1 MKQTAILLSIIL
13 LGAALFPANL
23 SHAQS
28 EPPQGETLDNFGQ
41 EVSDFI
47 HEVIPLF
54 KQQRSETISAIK
66 ECREMV
72 NKASAEERSQ
82 KRTECRENLDTIKEK
97 YKEKRVLY
105 RDIFK
110 EFGDAL
116 KPLIRNAKGLQV
128 KETERM
134 DAIKEIREDAM
145 QKQEEKTQITKEE
158 RRSIKDLR
166 DILKKET
173 QKIRADHKKLELKL
187 KEQAKELKNN
197 IRILNNEIEEQAFK
211 AQQLKHAE
219 ERAKKLAQSQGK
231 TYQVPKVTAEQIEQQ
246 VQQIK
251 AKTARLQQLIDE
263 LTKQLDNLQ
272 TLPETTQEKI
282 SHDAEEQIESTI
294 NEVQEISEIIEQIDS
309 DIGQT
314 QNTLEEQGVAVEESE
329 MEENPELGNITN
341 STK

>member
-13 LGAALFPANL
+13 LGAALFPVNL

-28 EPPQGETLDNFGQ
+28 EPSQSETMDNFGQ

-54 KQQRSETISAIK
+54 KQQRNETISAIK

-72 NKASAEERSQ
+72 NKVSVEERSQ
-82 KRTECRENLDTIKEK
+82 KRTECRENLDAIREK

-166 DILKKET
+166 DLLKKET
-173 QKIRADHKKLELKL
+173 QQIRAEQKKLELKL

-197 IRILNNEIEEQAFK
+197 IRTLNKEIENQESQ

-231 TYQVPKVTAEQIEQQ
+231 TYQIPKITSEQIEQQ

-263 LTKQLDNLQ
+263 LTKQLDSLQ
-272 TLPETTQEKI
+272 TLPAATQEKI
-282 SHDAEEQIESTI
+282 SHDAAEQIESTI
-294 NEVQEISEIIEQIDS
+294 NDIQEISETIEQIDS

-314 QNTLEEQGVAVEESE
+314 QDTLEEQGVTVEESE
-329 MEENPELGNITN
+329 LGNRTN
-341 STK
+341 STN

>member
-13 LGAALFPANL
+13 LGAALFPVNL

-28 EPPQGETLDNFGQ
+28 EPPQSETMDNFGQ

-54 KQQRSETISAIK
+54 KQQRNETISAIK

-72 NKASAEERSQ
+72 NKASVEERSQ
-82 KRTECRENLDTIKEK
+82 KRTECRENLDAIREK

-166 DILKKET
+166 DLLKKET
-173 QKIRADHKKLELKL
+173 QQIRAEQKKLELKL

-197 IRILNNEIEEQAFK
+197 IRTLNKEIENQEFQ

-231 TYQVPKVTAEQIEQQ
+231 TYQIPKITSEQIEQQ

-263 LTKQLDNLQ
+263 LTKQLDSLQ
-272 TLPETTQEKI
+272 TLPAATQEKI
-282 SHDAEEQIESTI
+282 SHDAAEQIESTI
-294 NEVQEISEIIEQIDS
+294 NDIQEISETIEQIDS

-314 QNTLEEQGVAVEESE
+314 QDTLEEQGVTVEESE
-329 MEENPELGNITN
+329 LGNRTN
-341 STK
+341 STN

>member
-1 MKQTAILLSIIL
+1 MKQIAILLSIIL
-13 LGAALFPANL
+13 LGGILFPVNP

-28 EPPQGETLDNFGQ
+28 EPQQSESLDNFGQ

-72 NKASAEERSQ
+72 NKVSVEERPQ
-82 KRTECRENLDTIKEK
+82 KRTECRENLDSIKEK

-110 EFGDAL
+110 EFGDSL

-134 DAIKEIREDAM
+134 NAIKEIREDAM
-145 QKQEEKTQITKEE
+145 QKQKENTQMTKEE

-166 DILKKET
+166 DLLKKET
-173 QKIRADHKKLELKL
+173 QSYKLEQKQLELKL
-187 KEQAKELKNN
+187 KKQAKELKNN
-197 IRILNNEIEEQAFK
+197 IRTLNKEIEKQEFQ

-219 ERAKKLAQSQGK
+219 ERAKKLTQSQGK
-231 TYQVPKVTAEQIEQQ
+231 KYQVPKVTAEQIEQQ

-263 LTKQLDNLQ
+263 LTKQLDSLQ
-272 TLPETTQEKI
+272 TLPTATQEKI
-282 SHDAEEQIESTI
+282 SLDAVEKIESTI
-294 NEVQEISEIIEQIDS
+294 NEVQEISETLEQIDS

-314 QNTLEEQGVAVEESE
+314 QDTLEEQGVTVEESE
-329 MEENPELGNITN
+329 MEEGTELENTTN
-341 STK
+341 STS

>member
-13 LGAALFPANL
+13 LGAALFPVNL

-28 EPPQGETLDNFGQ
+28 EPPQSETMDNFGQ

-54 KQQRSETISAIK
+54 KQQRNETISAIK

-72 NKASAEERSQ
+72 NKVSVEERSQ
-82 KRTECRENLDTIKEK
+82 KRAECRENLDAIREK

-145 QKQEEKTQITKEE
+145 QKQEEKTQMTKEE

-166 DILKKET
+166 DLLKKET
-173 QKIRADHKKLELKL
+173 QQIRAEQKKLELKL

-197 IRILNNEIEEQAFK
+197 IRTLNKEIEKQEFE

-231 TYQVPKVTAEQIEQQ
+231 TYQVPKITSEQIEQQ

-263 LTKQLDNLQ
+263 LTKQLDSLQ
-272 TLPETTQEKI
+272 TLPAATREKI
-282 SHDAEEQIESTI
+282 SHDAAEQIESTI
-294 NEVQEISEIIEQIDS
+294 NDIQEISETIEQIDS

-314 QNTLEEQGVAVEESE
+314 QDTLEEQGVTVEESE
-329 MEENPELGNITN
+329 LEENSELGNRTN
-341 STK
+341 STN